1 VQNALTTTVCKTCGT
16 SVDKNYC
23 AQCGQP
29 AAIKRITFKGL
40 LHDVFHLIT
49 HVDKGILF
57 TLKKLISS
65 PGTMQRDYIDGDR
78 ARHQKPFAMFFI
90 CATVAALA
98 RYWINLALV
107 NYFQGGDIVEAEF
120 FHKYLVILHVIL
132 LPLYA
137 LIAYLVFYNK
147 KFNYAEVG
155 VLLLYTMSFFFLLT
169 TLIWLLRFILPNFDT
184 AYVELPIVAL
194 YNAITFRN
202 FYREE
207 KTWIVILKS
216 LITVTLIFIA
226 AGSFEDL
233 AISLMR

>member
-1 VQNALTTTVCKTCGT
+1 
-16 SVDKNYC
+16 
-23 AQCGQP
+23 
-29 AAIKRITFKGL
+29 
-40 LHDVFHLIT
+40 
-49 HVDKGILF
+49 
-57 TLKKLISS
+57 
-65 PGTMQRDYIDGDR
+65 MQRDYIDGDR

-120 FHKYLVILHVIL
+120 FHKYLVILHVVL

-137 LIAYLVFYNK
+137 FITYLIFYNK

-169 TLIWLLRFILPNFDT
+169 TLIWLLRFIWPNLDT
-184 AYVELPIVAL
+184 AYVELPLVAL

-207 KTWIVILKS
+207 KTWIVIIKS

-233 AISLMR
+233 AISLMH